1 MLYLY
6 VIAFWLVR
14 PSRLQL
20 FVKKSEKGI
29 NFPYAVQPN
38 GNYLE
43 RTVNAMSQEKGQITI
58 WLSFSIILLSA
69 GLVCHVL
76 SIPAILEEAGRDGWL
91 SVVVAAPL
99 FMLFLC
105 MMFIVIR
112 RVRGQRLT
120 DWITREFGI
129 IPSWIFRITAAIL
142 LLALGTHTLY
152 ETTNWTV
159 STYLPFTPTY
169 VLAGVGVLVAAWSA
183 AKGIR
188 SIAMTSSI
196 LLPLV
201 ILLGYFVMSA
211 NMKYKD
217 YGQLFPMMEHGFAP
231 IMRGM
236 IYSLAGL
243 MEIWILMLF
252 QHEIKSK
259 LRWWHVLLLG
269 IFMISMAIG
278 PTMGA
283 IVEFGPEEAAKQ
295 RNSPYEQWKLVN
307 IGKLFQHVD
316 FLSIYQWLS
325 GSFARVAISIYLIVD
340 LLDIRRPKK
349 RYIAILCI
357 SFVMCAFAIQWWRID
372 YVDYY
377 VDHIQFPVMLA
388 YVAIVTVL
396 LTLAA
401 LIHKKDKEVAQH
413 VESTQNN
420 TNKT

>member
-1 MLYLY
+1 M
-6 VIAFWLVR
+6 
-14 PSRLQL
+14 SR
-20 FVKKSEKGI
+20 
-29 NFPYAVQPN
+29 
-38 GNYLE
+38 
-43 RTVNAMSQEKGQITI
+43 EKGQITI

-76 SIPAILEEAGRDGWL
+76 SIPGILEAAGRDGWL
-91 SVVVAAPL
+91 SVVAAGPF

-105 MMFIVIR
+105 MMYIIIR

-120 DWITREFGI
+120 DWITREFGAV
-129 IPSWIFRITAAIL
+129 PSWIFRISASIL
-142 LLALGTHTLY
+142 LFTLGTHTLY

-159 STYLPFTPTY
+159 STYLQFTPPY
-169 VLAGVGVLVAAWSA
+169 VLAGGGALVAAWAA

-188 SIAMTSSI
+188 SIAMTSSL
-196 LLPLV
+196 LLPFV

-217 YGQLFPMMEHGFAP
+217 YSLLFPIMENGMGP
-231 IMRGM
+231 VWRGM

-252 QHEIKSK
+252 QHEVKGKI
-259 LRWWHVLLLG
+259 RWWHVLILG
-269 IFMISMAIG
+269 VFMLSMAIG
-278 PTMGA
+278 PTIGA

-307 IGKLFQHVD
+307 IGKLLQHVD

-325 GSFARVAISIYLIVD
+325 GSFARVAISMYLIVD
-340 LLDIRRPKK
+340 LLNFRRPKK
-349 RYIAILCI
+349 RYIAILTI
-357 SFVMCAFAIQWWRID
+357 TVIMSFMAMQWWRID

-388 YVAIVTVL
+388 YVSIVTVI
-396 LTLAA
+396 LTIAA
-401 LIHKKDKEVAQH
+401 LIHKKDKEAP
-413 VESTQNN
+413 ERADLSPTQE
-420 TNKT
+420 

>member
-1 MLYLY
+1 M
-6 VIAFWLVR
+6 
-14 PSRLQL
+14 SR
-20 FVKKSEKGI
+20 EKG
-29 NFPYAVQPN
+29 
-38 GNYLE
+38 E
-43 RTVNAMSQEKGQITI
+43 ITI

-76 SIPAILEEAGRDGWL
+76 SIPAILDYAGRDGWL
-91 SVVVAAPL
+91 SVVAAAPL
-99 FMLFLC
+99 FLLFLC
-105 MMFIVIR
+105 MMFVIIR

-120 DWITREFGI
+120 DWITREFGV
-129 IPSWIFRITAAIL
+129 IPSWIFRITASL
-142 LLALGTHTLY
+142 MLLALGSHTLY

-159 STYLPFTPTY
+159 STYLQFTPPY
-169 VLAGVGVLVAAWSA
+169 VLAGVGALVAAWAA

-188 SIAMTSSI
+188 SIAMTSSL
-196 LLPLV
+196 LLPFV

-217 YGQLFPMMEHGFAP
+217 YGQLFPIMEYGSGP
-231 IMRGM
+231 VLRGM

-252 QHEIKSK
+252 QHDIKSK
-259 LRWWHVLLLG
+259 IRWWHLLLLG
-269 IFMISMAIG
+269 LFMLSMAIG
-278 PTMGA
+278 PTLGA

-307 IGKLFQHVD
+307 IGKLLQHVD

-340 LLDIRRPKK
+340 LLDFRRPKK
-349 RYIAILCI
+349 RYVAVLIVTFI
-357 SFVMCAFAIQWWRID
+357 MCAIAVQWWRID

-377 VDHIQFPVMLA
+377 VNHIQFPVMLA
-388 YVAIVTVL
+388 YVSTVTIL

-401 LIHKKDKEVAQH
+401 FIHKKDKEAPAH
-413 VESTQNN
+413 AAHNHRKEEPPSG
-420 TNKT
+420 

>member
-1 MLYLY
+1 
-6 VIAFWLVR
+6 
-14 PSRLQL
+14 
-20 FVKKSEKGI
+20 
-29 NFPYAVQPN
+29 
-38 GNYLE
+38 
-43 RTVNAMSQEKGQITI
+43 MSQEKGQITI

-76 SIPAILEEAGRDGWL
+76 SIPAILEVAGRDGWL
-91 SVVVAAPL
+91 SVMAAAPL
-99 FMLFLC
+99 FMFFLC
-105 MMFIVIR
+105 MMFIIIR

-129 IPSWIFRITAAIL
+129 IPSWIFRITASIL
-142 LLALGTHTLY
+142 LLSLGTHTLY

-169 VLAGVGVLVAAWSA
+169 VLAGGGALVAAWSA

-217 YGQLFPMMEHGFAP
+217 YSQLFPMLEYGMGP
-231 IMRGM
+231 VIRGM

-259 LRWWHVLLLG
+259 LRWWHILLLG
-269 IFMISMAIG
+269 IFMVSMAIG

-307 IGKLFQHVD
+307 IGKLLQHVD

-325 GSFARVAISIYLIVD
+325 GSFARVAISMYLIVD

-349 RYIAILCI
+349 RYIAILCVTLI
-357 SFVMCAFAIQWWRID
+357 MCIFAIQWWRID

-377 VDHIQFPVMLA
+377 VNHIQFPVMLA
-388 YVAIVTVL
+388 YVAIITVL

-401 LIHKKDKEVAQH
+401 LIHKKDKEASAH
-413 VESTQNN
+413 GKPAPNDSNSS
-420 TNKT
+420 

>member
-1 MLYLY
+1 
-6 VIAFWLVR
+6 
-14 PSRLQL
+14 
-20 FVKKSEKGI
+20 
-29 NFPYAVQPN
+29 
-38 GNYLE
+38 
-43 RTVNAMSQEKGQITI
+43 
-58 WLSFSIILLSA
+58 
-69 GLVCHVL
+69 
-76 SIPAILEEAGRDGWL
+76 
-91 SVVVAAPL
+91 
-99 FMLFLC
+99 
-105 MMFIVIR
+105 
-112 RVRGQRLT
+112 
-120 DWITREFGI
+120 
-129 IPSWIFRITAAIL
+129 
-142 LLALGTHTLY
+142 
-152 ETTNWTV
+152 
-159 STYLPFTPTY
+159 
-169 VLAGVGVLVAAWSA
+169 
-183 AKGIR
+183 
-188 SIAMTSSI
+188 
-196 LLPLV
+196 
-201 ILLGYFVMSA
+201 
-211 NMKYKD
+211 
-217 YGQLFPMMEHGFAP
+217 
-231 IMRGM
+231 M

>member
-1 MLYLY
+1 M
-6 VIAFWLVR
+6 
-14 PSRLQL
+14 SR
-20 FVKKSEKGI
+20 EK
-29 NFPYAVQPN
+29 N
-38 GNYLE
+38 E
-43 RTVNAMSQEKGQITI
+43 ITI
-58 WLSFSIILLSA
+58 WLSFSILLLSA

-76 SIPAILEEAGRDGWL
+76 SIPAILEAAGRDGWL
-91 SVVVAAPL
+91 SVVLAAPF

-105 MMFIVIR
+105 MMYIVIR
-112 RVRGQRLT
+112 RIRGQRLT

-129 IPSWIFRITAAIL
+129 VPSWIFRISAAL
-142 LLALGTHTLY
+142 LLLSLGTHTLY

-159 STYLPFTPTY
+159 STYLQFTPPY
-169 VLAGVGVLVAAWSA
+169 VLAGGGALVAAWSA

-196 LLPLV
+196 LLPFV

-217 YGQLFPMMEHGFAP
+217 YSQLFPIMEYGMGP
-231 IMRGM
+231 VWRGL

-252 QHEIKSK
+252 QHDIKSK
-259 LRWWHVLLLG
+259 LRWWHILLLG
-269 IFMISMAIG
+269 AFMLSMAIG
-278 PTMGA
+278 PTLAA

-307 IGKLFQHVD
+307 IGKLLQHVD

-340 LLDIRRPKK
+340 LLDFRRPKK
-349 RYIAILCI
+349 RYIAILTTTVI
-357 SFVMCAFAIQWWRID
+357 MSLMAMQWWRID

-388 YVAIVTVL
+388 YVSVVTL
-396 LTLAA
+396 ILTIAA
-401 LIHKKDKEVAQH
+401 LIHRKDKEAPAHDNHQH
-413 VESTQNN
+413 IQE
-420 TNKT
+420 K

>member
-1 MLYLY
+1 M
-6 VIAFWLVR
+6 
-14 PSRLQL
+14 
-20 FVKKSEKGI
+20 G
-29 NFPYAVQPN
+29 
-38 GNYLE
+38 
-43 RTVNAMSQEKGQITI
+43 QEKGQITI
-58 WLSFSIILLSA
+58 WLSISIILLSA

-76 SIPAILEEAGRDGWL
+76 SVPAILDVAGRDGWL
-91 SVVVAAPL
+91 SVLAAAPL
-99 FMLFLC
+99 FLLFLG
-105 MMFIVIR
+105 MMYIIIR
-112 RVRGQRLT
+112 RIRGQRLT
-120 DWITREFGI
+120 DWITREFGLV
-129 IPSWIFRITAAIL
+129 PSWIFRMTAVL
-142 LLALGTHTLY
+142 LLFSLGTHTLY

-169 VLAGVGVLVAAWSA
+169 VLAGGGALVAAWSA

-217 YGQLFPMMEHGFAP
+217 YSQLFPIMEHGWTP
-231 IMRGM
+231 VVRGM

-243 MEIWILMLF
+243 MEIWVLMLF
-252 QHEIKSK
+252 QHDIKGK

-269 IFMISMAIG
+269 LFMISMALG
-278 PTMGA
+278 PTLGA

-325 GSFARVAISIYLIVD
+325 GSFARVAISMYLMVD
-340 LLDIRRPKK
+340 LLDIRKPKK
-349 RYIAILCI
+349 RYIAILCLTLI
-357 SFVMCAFAIQWWRID
+357 MCAFAIQWWRID

-377 VDHIQFPVMLA
+377 VDHIQFPAMLA
-388 YVAIVTVL
+388 YVATITTL

-401 LIHKKDKEVAQH
+401 LIHKKDKEAPAH
-413 VESTQNN
+413 GSDAANDTTPSRN
-420 TNKT
+420 

>member
-1 MLYLY
+1 MG
-6 VIAFWLVR
+6 
-14 PSRLQL
+14 QD
-20 FVKKSEKGI
+20 
-29 NFPYAVQPN
+29 
-38 GNYLE
+38 
-43 RTVNAMSQEKGQITI
+43 KGQITI
-58 WLSFSIILLSA
+58 WLSISIILLSA

-76 SIPAILEEAGRDGWL
+76 SIPAILDAAGRDGWL
-91 SVVVAAPL
+91 SVLAAAPL
-99 FMLFLC
+99 FMLFLA
-105 MMFIVIR
+105 MMFIIMR
-112 RVRGQRLT
+112 RIHGQRLP
-120 DWITREFGI
+120 DWIAREFGHVTA
-129 IPSWIFRITAAIL
+129 WIFRITAAL
-142 LLALGTHTLY
+142 LLFSLGTHALY

-169 VLAGVGVLVAAWSA
+169 VLAGAGALVAAWSA

-196 LLPLV
+196 LLPFV
-201 ILLGYFVMSA
+201 IVLGYFVMSA

-217 YGQLFPMMEHGFAP
+217 YSQLFPMMEHGWTP
-231 IMRGM
+231 VLRGA

-259 LRWWHVLLLG
+259 FRWWHILLLG
-269 IFMISMAIG
+269 IFMISMAVG

-295 RNSPYEQWKLVN
+295 RNSPFEQWKLVN

-325 GSFARVAISIYLIVD
+325 GAFARMAISMYLIVD
-340 LLDIRRPKK
+340 LLNFRRPRK
-349 RYIAILCI
+349 RYIAILC
-357 SFVMCAFAIQWWRID
+357 VTLLMCALAIQWWRID

-377 VDHIQFPVMLA
+377 VNHIQFPVMLS
-388 YVAIVTVL
+388 YVSIVTIL

-401 LIHKKDKEVAQH
+401 LLHKKDKEEPAH
-413 VESTQNN
+413 GPST
-420 TNKT
+420 TNDTNPSRG

>member
-1 MLYLY
+1 MG
-6 VIAFWLVR
+6 
-14 PSRLQL
+14 QD
-20 FVKKSEKGI
+20 
-29 NFPYAVQPN
+29 
-38 GNYLE
+38 
-43 RTVNAMSQEKGQITI
+43 KGQITI
-58 WLSFSIILLSA
+58 WLSISIILLSA

-76 SIPAILEEAGRDGWL
+76 SIPAILDAAGRDGWL
-91 SVVVAAPL
+91 SVLAAAPL
-99 FMLFLC
+99 FMLFLA
-105 MMFIVIR
+105 MMYIIMR
-112 RVRGQRLT
+112 RIHGQRLP
-120 DWITREFGI
+120 DWIAREFGHVTA
-129 IPSWIFRITAAIL
+129 WIFRITAAL
-142 LLALGTHTLY
+142 LLFSLGTHTLY

-169 VLAGVGVLVAAWSA
+169 VLAGAGALVAAWSA

-201 ILLGYFVMSA
+201 IVLGYFVMSA

-217 YGQLFPMMEHGFAP
+217 YSQLFPILENGWAP
-231 IMRGM
+231 VMRGV

-259 LRWWHVLLLG
+259 FRWWHILLLG
-269 IFMISMAIG
+269 IFMISMAVG

-295 RNSPYEQWKLVN
+295 RNSPFEQWKLVN

-325 GSFARVAISIYLIVD
+325 GAFARVAISMYLITD
-340 LLDIRRPKK
+340 LLNFRRPRK

-357 SFVMCAFAIQWWRID
+357 TLLMCALAIQWWRID

-377 VDHIQFPVMLA
+377 VDHIQFPVMLS
-388 YVAIVTVL
+388 YVSIVTIL

-401 LIHKKDKEVAQH
+401 LLHKKDKEEPAH
-413 VESTQNN
+413 GPSTAND
-420 TNKT
+420 TNPSRG